1 MNIDKA
7 INEYEGI
14 DDTYDELASNAAEII
29 APLREPIKQYAVKLV
44 VMDACNNTVINYR
57 ETIDEL
63 IKSAIDELNI
73 TLTEVDEKHSETLN
87 SECLR
92 RSERLSELVKEL
104 EDTFS

>member
-1 MNIDKA
+1 
-7 INEYEGI
+7 
-14 DDTYDELASNAAEII
+14 
-29 APLREPIKQYAVKLV
+29 
-44 VMDACNNTVINYR
+44 VINYR